1 MVHGVSE
8 TPSRG
13 GEKPRKRL
21 LMPWTACST
30 ILLLAIF
37 LGAWEAYVRF
47 FGVSSLILPPP
58 SAVVGGLIVMVGETE
73 TWNHVWVTV
82 YETVLGFFFATVI
95 GISLGA
101 VLGKIL
107 WLEKTLNPFIIATQV
122 VPKVALVPLF
132 VVWFGFG
139 PSSKV
144 IVSAVLAFF
153 PIFTNTLLGVKS
165 VDTGH
170 REVMRSLNA
179 SRWHTFWRLE
189 LPSALPYVLTG
200 MEIGVVLA
208 IIGAVVGEYLGG
220 NAGLGHMAVAA
231 MNAYQTNQ
239 LFAVIILLTG
249 LGFSFYVT
257 ITALR
262 RLIVPWHESVFVNR
276 DQG

>member
-1 MVHGVSE
+1 MAQRISE
-8 TPSRG
+8 TSSRG
-13 GEKPRKRL
+13 GARHRKRVR
-21 LMPWTACST
+21 MPWTACST
-30 ILLLAIF
+30 ILLLAVF
-37 LGAWEAYVRF
+37 LGTWEGYVRF

-58 SAVVGGLIVMVGETE
+58 SAVVGGLIVMVGEAE
-73 TWNHVWVTV
+73 TWSHVWTTV
-82 YETVLGFFFATVI
+82 YETVLGFLFATVI

-179 SRWHTFWRLE
+179 NRWHTFWRLE

>member
-1 MVHGVSE
+1 
-8 TPSRG
+8 
-13 GEKPRKRL
+13 
-21 LMPWTACST
+21 MPWTACST

>member
-1 MVHGVSE
+1 MAQRISE

-13 GEKPRKRL
+13 GARHRKRVR
-21 LMPWTACST
+21 MPWTACST
-30 ILLLAIF
+30 ILLLAVF
-37 LGAWEAYVRF
+37 LGTWEGYVRF

-58 SAVVGGLIVMVGETE
+58 SAVVGGLIVMVGEAE
-73 TWNHVWVTV
+73 TWSHVWTTV
-82 YETVLGFFFATVI
+82 YETVLGFLFATVI

-179 SRWHTFWRLE
+179 NRWHTFWRLE

>member
-1 MVHGVSE
+1 MVQRISE

-13 GEKPRKRL
+13 GARHRKHVR
-21 LMPWTACST
+21 MPWTACST
-30 ILLLAIF
+30 ILLLAVF

-58 SAVVGGLIVMVGETE
+58 SAVVGGLIVMVGEAE
-73 TWNHVWVTV
+73 TWSHVWTTV
-82 YETVLGFFFATVI
+82 YETVLGFLFATVI

-179 SRWHTFWRLE
+179 NRWHTFWRLE

>member
-1 MVHGVSE
+1 MTDNSSGNPS
-8 TPSRG
+8 SRG
-13 GEKPRKRL
+13 SRSGRSIRL
-21 LMPWTACST
+21 PWTTFST
-30 ILLLAIF
+30 ILLLIAF
-37 LGAWEAYVRF
+37 LGVWEGYVRY

-58 SAVVGGLIVMVGETE
+58 SAVVGGLVTLAGEAE
-73 TWNHVWVTV
+73 TWGHVWVTV

-95 GISLGA
+95 GVGLGA

-107 WLEKTLNPFIIATQV
+107 WLEKTLNPFIVATQV

-139 PSSKV
+139 PTSKV

-153 PIFTNTLLGVKS
+153 PILTNTLLGVKS
-165 VDTGH
+165 VNLGH
-170 REVMRSLNA
+170 RDVMRSLNA
-179 SRWHTFWRLE
+179 GRWHMFWRLE
-189 LPSALPYVLTG
+189 LPSALPYILTG

-257 ITALR
+257 ITGLR
-262 RLIVPWHESVFVNR
+262 RLIIPWHESVFINR
-276 DQG
+276 DRG